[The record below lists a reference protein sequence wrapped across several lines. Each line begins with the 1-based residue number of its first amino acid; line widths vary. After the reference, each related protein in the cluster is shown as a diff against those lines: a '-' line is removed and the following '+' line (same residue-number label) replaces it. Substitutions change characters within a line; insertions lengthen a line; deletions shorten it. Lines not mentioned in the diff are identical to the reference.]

1 MASVYQKRGTWYAR
15 VKDGTGAWRSH
26 ATWTTTK
33 TEARR
38 LAEDMERR
46 AERQRHG
53 LEPLPAEST
62 QTLGQL
68 CEWWLDERCPAQS
81 REGERNRLTLH
92 VLKTPLAALPLPQV
106 TAAAVDAR
114 LREMER
120 DGAAPA
126 SLNKLRAVL
135 HTVFARAAKA
145 RLWTG
150 ANPLEAVEPRRVPR
164 RAYDTLRAEEVAQ
177 LLPHVPED
185 WRGFFAAALL
195 TGMRK
200 GELCGLQ
207 KRDVDLARGFILVGR
222 SYERETT
229 KGGHTDAIPI
239 APGLVPY
246 LEEALES
253 KGDLVFPWPDGRMRS
268 TGTDPQKILRTALA
282 RAGLLIG
289 YDHTCRRCS
298 SRGTP
303 HVEQHPDAT
312 RRECPRCGMALWPR
326 PLPRRLRFHDLRHST
341 ATLLLRAGVDAHRVQ
356 RIMRHR
362 DVRTTLGTYGH
373 LDVEDLRAAVG
384 TLPGGPARPAGA
396 SADAEPVV
404 EQVPAQLAA
413 GALAAGPFVTRL
425 LPAGAAQP
433 AAGQGTVKGHEKA
446 PGNQKVTG
454 GKLERENGF
463 EPSTLALARRCSTAE
478 LFPQRSRRNAA
489 RPGVIEALRGGCQ
502 ASSPPAPGGR

>member
-1 MASVYQKRGTWYAR
+1 MASVYLKRGTWYAR
-15 VKDGTGAWRSH
+15 VKDGTGVWRSH
-26 ATWTTTK
+26 ATKATTK
-33 TEARR
+33 TEAKR
-38 LAEDMERR
+38 LAQDMERQ
-46 AERQRHG
+46 AERQRFG

-68 CEWWLDERCPAQS
+68 CEWWLDERCPVQS
-81 REGERNRLTLH
+81 RAGERNRLTLH

-106 TAAAVDAR
+106 TASAVDAR

-126 SLNKLRAVL
+126 SVNKLRAVL
-135 HTVFARAAKA
+135 HTVFSRAVKA

-150 ANPLEAVEPRRVPR
+150 ANPLEGVEPRRVPR

-185 WRGFFAAALL
+185 WRGLFAAAIY

-222 SYERETT
+222 SYERDTT

-268 TGTDPQKILRTALA
+268 PGTDPQKILRTALA
-282 RAGLLIG
+282 RAGLVVG

-303 HVEQHPDAT
+303 HVERHGDAT
-312 RRECPRCGMALWPR
+312 RRQCPACGMALWPR

-384 TLPGGPARPAGA
+384 TLPGGACDAPATPPIVADDVAALPARR
-396 SADAEPVV
+396 
-404 EQVPAQLAA
+404 AA
-413 GALAAGPFVTRL
+413 GAEATGPLVTRL
-425 LPAGAAQP
+425 LPGDAAQP
-433 AAGQGTVKGHEKA
+433 AARRGPATGHEKTPDNREVA
-446 PGNQKVTG
+446 G
-454 GKLERENGF
+454 GKMERENGF

-478 LFPQRSRRNAA
+478 LFPQRRFACSRS
-489 RPGVIEALRGGCQ
+489 RG
-502 ASSPPAPGGR
+502 ADL